1 MNLNRS
7 SLGTYVPMDEGLNT
21 VQKKYLQEE
30 ILKNHNRPTAE
41 LREIAIRKAS
51 ERKVNRVFSEIM
63 ALVGLGISLLFL
75 AAVLLVIFEF

>member
-30 ILKNHNRPTAE
+30 ILKNHNRPTVE

-51 ERKVNRVFSEIM
+51 ERKAKRVFSEIM
-63 ALVGLGISLLFL
+63 ALVGLGMSLLFI
-75 AAVLLVIFEF
+75 AVVLLVIFES